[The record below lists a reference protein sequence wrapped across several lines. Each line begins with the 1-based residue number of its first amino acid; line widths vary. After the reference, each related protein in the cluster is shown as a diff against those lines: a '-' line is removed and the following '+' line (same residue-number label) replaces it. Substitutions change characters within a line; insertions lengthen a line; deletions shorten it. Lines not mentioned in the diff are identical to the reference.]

1 MHMSTALSDLKTRLG
16 KIEDLKAAANVL
28 SWDQE
33 TYMPPGAAEARA
45 HQLSTLQTMAH
56 EQFVSDETGALLER
70 AADALDGADRM
81 DDDASLVRVTR
92 RDYER
97 DRKLPSDL
105 VADLSRT
112 VSEAKEAWKNARA
125 EDDFSL
131 FAPLLRRVVDLN
143 VKKADAL
150 GYEDEPYD
158 ALLDEYEPGMKT
170 ETVAETFD
178 SLRRELVPIVDAI
191 AAAEPIDDAVLH
203 RSYPIDRQKTF
214 GQSVIRELGYDFT
227 QGREDESAHPFTTS
241 FAISDVR
248 LTTRYNASFFPAAFF
263 STMHEAGHGLYEQ
276 GIDERLGRTPL
287 ADGTSLGMHESQS
300 RLYENLVGRSRP
312 FWNHYYS
319 ALQGTFSDAL
329 GDTDRDVFYRAINRV
344 EPSLIRVESDEVTY
358 NLHIMLRFEL
368 ERGLTRGDIDVD
380 DLPDLWREKMDDYLG
395 VVPDTDAEGVL
406 QDVHWSLGAIGYFPT
421 YALGNLM
428 SVQIMNQ
435 IRVDRPNLDEE
446 ISSGDFAPLLDW
458 LRTKIHRHG
467 RKLTASEI
475 LERATGETLDAG
487 PWLTYVR
494 QKFGEIYNLND
505 L

>member
-1 MHMSTALSDLKTRLG
+1 MSTALSELKTRLG

-70 AADALDGADRM
+70 AADELNGVDRL
-81 DDDASLVRVTR
+81 DDDASLVRVAR

-125 EDDFSL
+125 EDDFST
-131 FAPLLRRVVDLN
+131 FAPLLRRLVDLN
-143 VKKADAL
+143 VRKADAL
-150 GYEDEPYD
+150 GYENEPYD

-170 ETVAETFD
+170 ETVAKTFD
-178 SLRRELVPIVDAI
+178 RLRRELVPIVDAI
-191 AAAEPIDDAVLH
+191 AGAEPIDDAVLH
-203 RSYPIDRQKTF
+203 RSYPVERQKTF
-214 GQSVIRELGYDFT
+214 GQSVLRELGYDFHR
-227 QGREDESAHPFTTS
+227 GREDESAHPFTTS

-276 GIDERLGRTPL
+276 GIAERLDRTPL

-319 ALQGTFSDAL
+319 ALQGTFSEAL
-329 GDTDRDVFYRAINRV
+329 GETGRDVFYRSINRV

-368 ERGLTRGDIDVD
+368 ERDLTRGAVDVD

-395 VVPDTDAEGVL
+395 VVPETDAEGVL
-406 QDVHWSLGAIGYFPT
+406 QDVHWSLGAMGYFPT

-435 IRVDRPNLDEE
+435 IRIDRPKLDEE
-446 ISSGDFAPLLDW
+446 IASGEFGPLLEW
-458 LRTKIHRHG
+458 LRTKIHRPG
-467 RKLTASEI
+467 RKLLAAEI
-475 LERATGETLDAG
+475 LEEATGETLDAD

-494 QKFGEIYNLND
+494 QKFGKIYNLND